1 MRILLA
7 IDGSEHSHKAVDYLL
22 AHPELLGGRTEIIGV
37 FVETPPP
44 LRMVGALGADPGMPS
59 VPPIDP
65 AAIVA
70 PLLDKLRAAGLA
82 VELVVREGDPGLEI
96 AQLACDRGCELIVMG
111 SHGRGLF
118 RRAVLGSVANKV
130 LASCNVAVL
139 IVR

>member
-22 AHPELLGGRTEIIGV
+22 AHPELLGGRTEITCV

-44 LRMVGALGADPGMPS
+44 LRMVGALGADPGMPPL
-59 VPPIDP
+59 PPIDP

-70 PLLDKLRAAGLA
+70 PLLEKLRAAGLA

-96 AQLACDRGCELIVMG
+96 AQLACERRADLIVMG

-130 LASCNVAVL
+130 LASCDVAVL

>member
-7 IDGSEHSHKAVDYLL
+7 IDGSGHSHKAVDYLL
-22 AHPELLGGRTEIIGV
+22 AHPELLGGRTEITCV

-70 PLLDKLRAAGLA
+70 PLLEKLRAAGLA

>member
-22 AHPELLGGRTEIIGV
+22 AHPELLGGQTEITCV

-70 PLLDKLRAAGLA
+70 PLLEKLRAAGLA
-82 VELVVREGDPGLEI
+82 VELVVRKGDPGLEI

-118 RRAVLGSVANKV
+118 RRAVLGSVVNKV

>member
-7 IDGSEHSHKAVDYLL
+7 IDGSGHSHKAVDYLL
-22 AHPELLGGRTEIIGV
+22 AHPELLGGRTEITCV

>member
-22 AHPELLGGRTEIIGV
+22 AHPELLGGRTEITCV

>member
-7 IDGSEHSHKAVDYLL
+7 IDGSEHSNKAVDYLL
-22 AHPELLGGRTEIIGV
+22 AHRELLGGHPEIVCV

-65 AAIVA
+65 AAVVA
-70 PLLDKLRAAGLA
+70 PLLEKLRAAGPA

-96 AQLACDRGCELIVMG
+96 AQLACERAVDLIVMG

-118 RRAVLGSVANKV
+118 KRATLGSVANKV
-130 LASCNVAVL
+130 LASCKVPVL

>member
-22 AHPELLGGRTEIIGV
+22 AHPELLGERREVTCV
-37 FVETPPP
+37 FVETPTP
-44 LRMVGALGADPGMPS
+44 LRVIGALGADPGMPS

-70 PLLDKLRAAGLA
+70 PQLEKLRAAGLA

-96 AQLACDRGCELIVMG
+96 AQLARDRAAELIVMG
-111 SHGRGLF
+111 SHGRGLL

>member
-22 AHPELLGGRTEIIGV
+22 AHPELLGGRAEITCV
-37 FVETPPP
+37 FVETPQP

-65 AAIVA
+65 SAIVA
-70 PLLDKLRAAGLA
+70 PLLEKLRAAGLA

>member
-22 AHPELLGGRTEIIGV
+22 AHPELLGDRRELTCV
-37 FVETPPP
+37 FVATPPP
-44 LRMVGALGADPGMPS
+44 LRTVGALGADPGMPS
-59 VPPIDP
+59 VPP
-65 AAIVA
+65 VA
-70 PLLDKLRAAGLA
+70 PEVVVAPPLEKLRAAGLA

-96 AQLACDRGCELIVMG
+96 AQLACEGGYELIVMG

-130 LASCNVAVL
+130 LASCKVAVL

>member
-22 AHPELLGGRTEIIGV
+22 AHPELLGGQVEIIGV

-44 LRMVGALGADPGMPS
+44 LRMVGALGADPGMPPL
-59 VPPIDP
+59 PPVDP
-65 AAIVA
+65 SAIVA
-70 PLLDKLRAAGLA
+70 PLLDMLRAAGYPA
-82 VELVVREGDPGLEI
+82 ELVVREGDPGLEI
-96 AQLACDRGCELIVMG
+96 AQLACERRVDLIVMG

-118 RRAVLGSVANKV
+118 RRATLGSVADKV
-130 LASCNVAVL
+130 LASCKVPVL